1 MTYYK
6 KNRLSLNF
14 DLETYSERLD
24 FINLYLKTPTFVE
37 SPPTPSELEKISD
50 YLLWG
55 LEENGL
61 TAAENA
67 GVQLESHWSSKPI
80 ESLESLLESPTFSES
95 QLRPLDAPKPLIRKE
110 TFSREKARESAPT
123 HLLNDFEELW
133 RQIDELEFT
142 LNTYEF
148 AHGKRKEP
156 PRQSLSERI
165 DADRRDAIKKSA
177 PQLAPYHY
185 LKLKRQLVTLRQ

>member
-14 DLETYSERLD
+14 DLETYEERLD

-156 PRQSLSERI
+156 PR
-165 DADRRDAIKKSA
+165 
-177 PQLAPYHY
+177 
-185 LKLKRQLVTLRQ
+185 